1 MEENYELNSYIKQE
15 VIHFYKINK
24 FILVILFFLTACSSV
39 PKYPSNACK
48 IFGERYLWYKHVKK
62 SSEIYGAPI
71 HIILAFVN
79 KESGFNRWAKPKRT
93 KLFKIVP
100 YKRPS
105 SSFGYS
111 QAVKKTWELYKTETN
126 SPLALRTR
134 WRDSVFF
141 ISWYISKTNKI
152 NKIPLNDAYRQYLNY
167 YLGWGNYAKK
177 VYKTD
182 KKAIIFAKSVQKQ
195 SKIYKSQLRECQ
207 KNLNKK
213 YIIF

>member
-1 MEENYELNSYIKQE
+1 VQKKILNRNLIC
-15 VIHFYKINK
+15 
-24 FILVILFFLTACSSV
+24 FIIFFFVTSCSSV
-39 PKYPSNACK
+39 PKYPQNACK
-48 IFGERYLWYKHVKK
+48 IFGENYLWYKSVKK
-62 SSEIYGAPI
+62 SSETYGAPV

-111 QAVKKTWELYKTETN
+111 QAVKKTWELYKTETGN
-126 SPLALRTR
+126 SLALRTSFK
-134 WRDSVFF
+134 DSVMF
-141 ISWYISKTNKI
+141 IGWYISKTNKI
-152 NKIPLNDAYRQYLNY
+152 NKIPLSDSYRQYLNY
-167 YLGWGNYAKK
+167 YLGWGNYSKK
-177 VYKTD
+177 TYKVD

-195 SKIYKSQLRECQ
+195 SKIYKNQLRECQ
-207 KNLNKK
+207 KSLDKKK